1 MTNATRVSRPP
12 PQDEPTIRAMFLQPF
27 AAKLAELG
35 KDFTTIF
42 REHGLHEFYLR
53 EPYERLP
60 LHRFVNL
67 LENIAD
73 RTGTPFLGAELAQ
86 SFRSADLGPFNAMLT
101 SSETLRQA
109 LECFVR
115 FYSSWQTGT
124 DVEISQ
130 EKDLTTISYRV
141 RREDIWPRS
150 QDSEYFVSSIVSL
163 IRSLGISSWSP
174 TSVGLEHT
182 LGPRDCRLKEIFR
195 CPVEGCQATNFVTIR
210 SQHLDKVLLRNNE
223 EQKQARLRLEDH
235 LFDLLKP
242 STAEIK
248 GLVARTEKLVS
259 WRMGRS
265 SIEIDEIAA
274 ELGHTGRT
282 LRRRLATLGTS
293 YRDIVQEQRSFKA
306 RRILDYGE
314 ASMTQLAE
322 MLGYSDS
329 AVFSRAFKQWTG
341 VAPQN
346 YVRAMRSDEH

>member
-35 KDFTTIF
+35 KDYTAIF
-42 REHGLHEFYLR
+42 REHGLHESYLR

-60 LHRFVNL
+60 LHRFVSL

-73 RTGTPFLGAELAQ
+73 RTGTPFLGVELAQ

-101 SSETLRQA
+101 SSETLHQA

-124 DVEISQ
+124 DVEIRQ
-130 EKDLTTISYRV
+130 EENLTTINYRI
-141 RREDIWPRS
+141 RREDIWPRG

-163 IRSLGISSWSP
+163 IRSLSTSSWSP

-182 LGPRDCRLKEIFR
+182 LGSRDRRLEEILR
-195 CPVEGCQATNFVTIR
+195 CPVEGGQATNYVKIR
-210 SQHLDKVLLRNNE
+210 SQHLDKVLLRNSD
-223 EQKQARLRLEDH
+223 EQRQARLRLEDH
-235 LFDLLKP
+235 LLNLLKP
-242 STAEIK
+242 STSEVI
-248 GLVARTEKLVS
+248 GLVARTGKLVL

-265 SIEIDEIAA
+265 SIEIDEIAS

-282 LRRRLATLGTS
+282 LRRRLAILGTS
-293 YRDIVQEQRSFKA
+293 YRNIVQEQRSFKA
-306 RRILDYGE
+306 RRILDHE
-314 ASMTQLAE
+314 ETTMAQLAE

-346 YVRAMRSDEH
+346 YIRGKRSKDH